1 MNGIRHIR
9 RLAGVLAA
17 VIAGLLAS
25 TAFATAAFANPIP
38 VGDGGG
44 PVAPVPATTVRVI
57 TTGGMAGWQITLI
70 AIGAALLGATVAV
83 LLYRAR
89 TTRRNA
95 VTAAA

>member
-25 TAFATAAFANPIP
+25 AAAATAAFANPIP
-38 VGDGGG
+38 VGDGG

-70 AIGAALLGATVAV
+70 AIGAALLGAAVAV

-89 TTRRNA
+89 ATRRNA